1 MSFRQGEPCDAAQGT
16 ADVGRGAPPAKGQA
30 PQRIKLS
37 VVIPTL
43 GRPILVDTLKS
54 LLAAQGAA
62 GIEIIVAGR
71 IADPLVAAEVK
82 ALVDAHPSLRHLEI
96 AFPSGD
102 SSRKKNAGAEI
113 SRADIVAFIDD
124 DVVVAPDWPLRI
136 AEPFA
141 DPAVGLVSGPSLV
154 PHDLPLMARLA
165 GVTLASKAAGYVA
178 QRYVQGEPRPREVRW
193 SFLIG
198 CNMAFRKS
206 VLNALGG
213 FDPAFW
219 PGEEMIAS
227 SRATRA
233 GHRLVFHPLAYL
245 YHYPRASLRGYVK
258 QIYGYGATRIRL
270 LRAGVEFEPT
280 TIVPAVWVLSL
291 LVLGATAPFCRWCLG
306 LLLANVAAYLLGAVW
321 ITVDKVRETRQWR
334 DALMLPLVPLT
345 HLSYGFAEWA
355 EIFRPGRDLSV
366 GTRKPGSR

>member
-1 MSFRQGEPCDAAQGT
+1 MPEAST
-16 ADVGRGAPPAKGQA
+16 TT
-30 PQRIKLS
+30 LS

-54 LLAAQGAA
+54 LLAAQGVDR
-62 GIEIIVAGR
+62 IEIIVAGK
-71 IADPLVAAEVK
+71 IADAAVAAQVRSLCEQ
-82 ALVDAHPSLRHLEI
+82 HPRIRHLEV
-96 AFPSGD
+96 AFASGD
-102 SSRKKNAGAEI
+102 SSRKKNAGAEV
-113 SRADIVAFIDD
+113 SLAPLVAFIDD
-124 DVVVAPDWPLRI
+124 DVIVAKDWPLRI
-136 AEPFA
+136 VEPFS

-154 PHDLPLMARLA
+154 PDDLPLMARLA

-178 QRYVQGEPRPREVRW
+178 QRYVQGQPSAREVRW

-206 VLNALGG
+206 VLDSLGG

-227 SRATRA
+227 FRATRD
-233 GHRLVFHPLAYL
+233 GHKLVFHPQAYL
-245 YHYPRASLRGYVK
+245 YHYPRASLRGYLK

-280 TIVPAVWVLSL
+280 TLIPALWVLSL
-291 LVLGATAPFCRWCLG
+291 VVLGAGAPWCCYCVWLLVAG
-306 LLLANVAAYLLGAVW
+306 LAVYLLAALA
-321 ITVDKVRETRQWR
+321 ITADKVRETRKWR
-334 DALMLPLVPLT
+334 DVLMFPLVPLT
-345 HLSYGFAEWA
+345 HLSYGIAEWV

-366 GTRKPGSR
+366 RKC